1 MKENKGLIIA
11 IVLIVVAAGVAMLI
25 ARSKNQKYSNKGYQD
40 ATDGKGGFWGSLF
53 GNAANGAESLGRNQA
68 STITSLGNAISSI
81 IATSKSDGDAKFAYY
96 DYADPYNATPYNQK
110 YNYGPYIAVGVVA
123 LAIAA
128 MAIFSKK

>member
-1 MKENKGLIIA
+1 MKENKGLVIA
-11 IVLIVVAAGVAMLI
+11 IVLVVVAAGVALLVV
-25 ARSKNQKYSNKGYQD
+25 RSKNQKYSNKGYQD

-53 GNAANGAESLGRNQA
+53 GNAANGSDALGRNQA
-68 STITSLGNAISSI
+68 STITSLGNAISAI

-110 YNYGPYIAVGVVA
+110 YNYGTSISVGVVA